1 MKQIYTS
8 LVVFLLLSGMS
19 FSQQIIHNVDS
30 NNSAIHT
37 DFDETSNDVVTE
49 QNTEL
54 VYMTLRANTSN
65 ASYSTDVFFNAN
77 ATLGF
82 DLGYDASFFG
92 ALPEFVIFS
101 ELVED
106 NTGLPLV
113 LQAVN
118 SNDVFGVSI
127 PIGVNANQGQQITF
141 ALTNSTLPDSINIF
155 LDDTTENTSTL
166 LNTSNYVITPTT
178 NLSGTGRFFLRTSL
192 PSVTYTYTNGVW
204 TPNNPIG
211 IATAIDDIIVA
222 SGDLTLASDLS
233 VNTVTVNPGT
243 SLTINSDVTLTA
255 NNGLQLKSNS
265 TSYSSLIRNG
275 SVNGTLSYERHV
287 NINGSGSTGSN
298 DLISAP
304 FTGQPFNAF
313 AAANSNILSNTENTL
328 YLFGPFD
335 KATGSYLTYSNTE
348 TATLEPGVGYRAA
361 SNDNNTFTFVGL
373 DNLNDVSIDIVNSG
387 PNNAEWNLIG
397 NPYPAYL
404 NVQQFL
410 LHDVGGVANFQLFDA
425 PTAAIYGYDGSAL
438 NGWTIYN
445 LATITASTVIAPGQ
459 GFFVSADATN
469 SSLYNLEFTPEMRSA
484 GTSDDFIVGRN
495 SQLTYLKLNL
505 NTTAES
511 FSTDF
516 YFNTNASAGFDL
528 GYDAQVWGGVVPEFG
543 IYSHLVEDNAGLSI
557 ALQTLN
563 ISDLADT
570 SIPLGIHANQGEQLT
585 FSIANS
591 TLPESVNIYLDDVVA
606 NTSTLLNNSDYV
618 MTPNTNLSGTGRF
631 FLRTSEDALSTFENN
646 LSKLTIYAINNS
658 NDIVV
663 NGRLENHTQLDLH
676 DIQGRLVMRVKL
688 DNAVLQNHI
697 DVSSLQKGVY
707 IVNIY
712 NNTQQKTQKVIIN

>member
-54 VYMTLRANTSN
+54 VYMTLRANTSS

>member
-1 MKQIYTS
+1 
-8 LVVFLLLSGMS
+8 MS

-192 PSVTYTYTNGVW
+192 PSVTYTYTDGVW

-275 SVNGTLSYERHV
+275 LVNGTLSYERHV

-335 KATGSYLTYSNTE
+335 KATGTYLTYSNTE

-484 GTSDDFIVGRN
+484 GTSDDFIAGRN

-505 NTTAES
+505 NATAES

-557 ALQTLN
+557 ALQALN

-697 DVSSLQKGVY
+697 DVTSLQKGVY

>member
-192 PSVTYTYTNGVW
+192 PSVTYTYTDGVW

-335 KATGSYLTYSNTE
+335 KATGTYLTYSNTE

-676 DIQGRLVMRVKL
+676 TIQGRLVMRVKL

>member
-192 PSVTYTYTNGVW
+192 PSVTYTYTDGVW

-275 SVNGTLSYERHV
+275 LVNGTLSYERHV

-335 KATGSYLTYSNTE
+335 KATGTYLTYSNTE

-484 GTSDDFIVGRN
+484 GTSDDFIAGRN

-505 NTTAES
+505 NATAES

-557 ALQTLN
+557 ALQALN

-697 DVSSLQKGVY
+697 DVTSLQKGVY